1 MQINLANFIR
11 ESSEGAEAKSALQK
25 CVHCGMC
32 NATCP
37 TYQLLGDELDGP
49 RGRIYLIKKLLEG
62 EPPSRTT
69 RLHLDRCLSCRSC
82 ETTCP
87 SQVPYGR
94 LVEIG
99 RHVIDERLSSAGI
112 GRTVPNRLIRW
123 ALREGLTRPTLFGVA
138 LAVGQGIAPLMP
150 NSLQRRIPKKRTSGE
165 RPHVTRDQKIVLL
178 EGCVQESLAPNI
190 NSATARV
197 FDKVGIECINSPKA
211 GCCGAIRYHNGDPEG
226 ALNDMRRNIDAWI
239 PLLNAGASSIVA
251 NASGCGQM
259 IREYGHLLRKDSN
272 YAIKAQIVSEKLFDV
287 SEALL
292 PYIDRFPIAK
302 VEATRVAYHP
312 PCSLQHG
319 MKVRGVVERILAAV
333 GVEAKTC
340 RDSHICCG
348 SAGTYS
354 IAQPKIAQQL
364 RESKIENLMAI
375 NVDKFVTGNIG
386 CLMHLQGGTNTPVEH
401 WIELVDQRI

>member
-1 MQINLANFIR
+1 MQVKLADFIR
-11 ESSEGAEAKSALQK
+11 DSSAGAEAKSALQK

-62 EPPSRTT
+62 ETPSPMT

-99 RHVIDERLSSAGI
+99 RQVIDQRLSAIGN
-112 GRTVPNRLIRW
+112 GRTIFNRFSRW
-123 ALREGLTRPTLFGVA
+123 LLREGLTRPKLFGFV
-138 LAVGQGIAPLMP
+138 LATGQSIAPLMP
-150 NSLQRRIPKKRTSGE
+150 ALIQKRIPTKRMRSKWPLVNRE
-165 RPHVTRDQKIVLL
+165 QKMVLL

-190 NSATARV
+190 NAATARV
-197 FDKVGIECINSPKA
+197 FDKVGIECICSTKA
-211 GCCGAIRYHNGDPEG
+211 GCCGAIRHHNGDPEG
-226 ALNDMRRNIDAWI
+226 ALNDMRRNIDAWM
-239 PLLNAGASSIVA
+239 PLLEAGASHIVA

-259 IREYGHLLRKDSN
+259 IQEYGHLLKDDPD
-272 YAIKAQIVSEKLFDV
+272 YADRAKKVSQKLLDV

-292 PYIDRFPIAK
+292 PYLDRLPKKSI
-302 VEATRVAYHP
+302 VDMPVAFHP

-319 MKVRGVVERILAAV
+319 MKVLGVVEKILSAV

-340 RDSHICCG
+340 HDSHICCG

-354 IAQPKIAQQL
+354 ISQPKIARQL
-364 RESKIENLMAI
+364 RDSKIENLYATRASQ
-375 NVDKFVTGNIG
+375 FVTANIG
-386 CLMHLQGGTNTPVEH
+386 CQMRLQGGTTTPVGH
-401 WIELVDQRI
+401 WIELVDERT

>member
-1 MQINLANFIR
+1 
-11 ESSEGAEAKSALQK
+11 
-25 CVHCGMC
+25 MC

-62 EPPSRTT
+62 EAPSRTT

-99 RHVIDERLSSAGI
+99 RHVIDQRLSSAGNT
-112 GRTVPNRLIRW
+112 RTVSNRLIRW
-123 ALREGLTRPTLFGVA
+123 ALREGLTRPKLFGFA

-150 NSLQRRIPKKRTSGE
+150 KSLQKRIPTKRTPGE
-165 RPHVTRDQKIVLL
+165 RPQVTREQKVVLL
-178 EGCVQESLAPNI
+178 EGCVQEYLAPNI
-190 NSATARV
+190 NAATVRV
-197 FDKVGIECINSPKA
+197 FDKVGIECISSPKA
-211 GCCGAIRYHNGDPEG
+211 GCCGAIRYHNGDQEG

-239 PLLNAGASSIVA
+239 PLLDAGANHILA
-251 NASGCGQM
+251 NASGCAQM
-259 IREYGHLLRKDSN
+259 IREYGHLLKDDPN
-272 YAIKAQIVSEKLFDV
+272 YTDRAKMVSAKLRDV

-292 PYIDRFPIAK
+292 PYIDRLPKKLIS
-302 VEATRVAYHP
+302 ATPVAYHP

-319 MKVRGVVERILAAV
+319 MKIRGVVEQILYAV
-333 GVEAKTC
+333 GVDVKTC

-354 IAQPKIAQQL
+354 ITQPKIAQQL
-364 RESKIENLMAI
+364 RESKIENLEAI
-375 NVDKFVTGNIG
+375 NASKIVTGNIG
-386 CLMHLQGGTNTPVEH
+386 CQVHLQGGTSTPVGH
-401 WIELVDQRI
+401 WIELVDERT